1 MMTNIAA
8 ASYTLA
14 AVAYL
19 VLGVLLLTSWR
30 GRLHGMVLPIACL
43 LSVLWAAALA
53 YQASHDFALSLVTDI
68 LEIARN
74 AGWSAFLITLLGLNR
89 DGFFNGRMNPA
100 MSHYRGVVCG
110 VRYCRFLCAWKPWH
124 FSSAHVRL
132 YQQYHYQCGNGAAR
146 NDTGGAAV
154 QKHAG

>member
-53 YQASHDFALSLVTDI
+53 YHASHDFALSLVTDI

-89 DGFFNGRMNPA
+89 DGFFNGNGPHDWNSSQQAINERADLTDTLMKPVSA
-100 MSHYRGVVCG
+100 PLICIKAFRYSARGIVM
-110 VRYCRFLCAWKPWH
+110 PTP
-124 FSSAHVRL
+124 SSASA
-132 YQQYHYQCGNGAAR
+132 QSFPISA
-146 NDTGGAAV
+146 
-154 QKHAG
+154 